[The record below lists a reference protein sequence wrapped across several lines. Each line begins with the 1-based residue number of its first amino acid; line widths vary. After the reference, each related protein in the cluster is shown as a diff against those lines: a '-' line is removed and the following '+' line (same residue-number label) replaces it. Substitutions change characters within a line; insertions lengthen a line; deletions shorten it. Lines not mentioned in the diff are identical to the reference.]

1 MSRRITAQTR
11 IAGVV
16 GNPARHSLSPVIH
29 NAWIEAAGLD
39 GVYLAF
45 EPAAERFDAFIEGL
59 RGGQM
64 LGLNV
69 TTPFKARAFALADS
83 PDADAKLV
91 KAANLLRFT
100 EDGRIEAGSTDGRGQ
115 IAALQGA
122 GFDLAEGP
130 VVVLGAGGA
139 ARSIV
144 HALLGHGVAQVRV
157 VNRTLGSAMQLVD
170 VDPERVTAF
179 RWTELRAARADAA
192 AIINATSLGMEG
204 QAPLPFD
211 LDAAPVGA
219 LIADIVYHPLTTPVL
234 AAARARGHRT
244 VDGLDMLIGQAAPS
258 FEALFGRPPP
268 AVDVRALC
276 EAALAERP

>member
-1 MSRRITAQTR
+1 MSRISGATR
-11 IAGVV
+11 VAGVIGRPV
-16 GNPARHSLSPVIH
+16 AHSLSPLIH

-69 TTPFKARAFALADS
+69 TTPFKARAFALADA

-91 KAANLLRFT
+91 QAANLLRFP

-115 IAALQGA
+115 IAALEGA

-144 HALLGHGVAQVRV
+144 HALRGHGVKQVRV
-157 VNRTLGSAMQLVD
+157 VNRTLGSALQLVEA
-170 VDPERVTAF
+170 DPDRVAAY
-179 RWTELRAARADAA
+179 RWTELGVALADAA
-192 AIINATSLGMEG
+192 AVVNATSLGMEG
-204 QAPLPFD
+204 QAALPFD
-211 LDAAPVGA
+211 LTLVPAGA
-219 LIADIVYHPLTTPVL
+219 LIADIVYHPLTTPLL
-234 AAARARGHRT
+234 AEARARGHRT

-268 AVDVRALC
+268 AIDVRALC

>member
-59 RGGQM
+59 RGGQVI
-64 LGLNV
+64 GLNV
-69 TTPFKARAFALADS
+69 TTPFKARAFALADI
-83 PDADAKLV
+83 PDAEAKLV
-91 KAANLLRFT
+91 QAANLLRFP

-115 IAALQGA
+115 IAALTAA

-144 HALLGHGVAQVRV
+144 HALRGHGVKQIRV
-157 VNRTLGSAMQLVD
+157 VNRTLGSALRLVD
-170 VDPERVTAF
+170 VDPERIAAY
-179 RWTELRAARADAA
+179 RWTELPAAMADAA
-192 AIINATSLGMEG
+192 AVINATSLGMEG
-204 QAPLPFD
+204 QASLSLD
-211 LDAAPVGA
+211 LNAAPAGA
-219 LIADIVYHPLTTPVL
+219 LIADIVYHPLTTPL
-234 AAARARGHRT
+234 LEAARARGHRT
-244 VDGLDMLIGQAAPS
+244 VDGLAMLIGQAAPS

-276 EAALAERP
+276 EAALADPR

>member
-1 MSRRITAQTR
+1 MSRRITAQTQ

-16 GNPARHSLSPVIH
+16 GNPSRHSLSPVIH
-29 NAWIEAAGLD
+29 NAWLEAAGLD

-59 RGGQM
+59 RGGQV

-69 TTPFKARAFALADS
+69 TTPFKARAFALADV

-91 KAANLLRFT
+91 QAANLLRFT

-144 HALLGHGVAQVRV
+144 HALRGHKVEAIRV
-157 VNRTLGSAMQLVD
+157 VNRTLGSALQLVD
-170 VDPERVTAF
+170 LDPDRVFAY
-179 RWTELRAARADAA
+179 RWTDLGRALAGATAV
-192 AIINATSLGMEG
+192 INATSLGMEG
-204 QAPLPFD
+204 QAALPFD
-211 LDAAPVGA
+211 LALAPPGA
-219 LIADIVYHPLTTPVL
+219 LIADIVYHPLTTPLL
-234 AAARARGHRT
+234 AEARARGHRT

-258 FEALFGRPPP
+258 FQALFGRPPP
-268 AVDVRALC
+268 GIDVRALC